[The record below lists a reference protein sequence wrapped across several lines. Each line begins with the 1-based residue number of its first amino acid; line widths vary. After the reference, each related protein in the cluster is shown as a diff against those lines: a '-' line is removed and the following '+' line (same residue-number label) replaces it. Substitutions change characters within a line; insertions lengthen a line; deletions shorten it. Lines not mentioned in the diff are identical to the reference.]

1 MSGSDSKLSLIAG
14 MNAFLSKPID
24 MEKLLNQIGAL
35 LQLDW
40 TYQSQADDSSSD
52 PNIMVS
58 IVVPP
63 PEEMEILHRLAKLG
77 NMRAILERTTHLAE
91 LDPRYH
97 PFATK
102 LSLLA
107 KNYQSKALLHLVE
120 ECLPGVPFMLNSSPR

>member
-63 PEEMEILHRLAKLG
+63 PEEMESYTAWPSWETCVPFWNAPLIWR
-77 NMRAILERTTHLAE
+77 NSTRAII
-91 LDPRYH
+91 P
-97 PFATK
+97 
-102 LSLLA
+102 
-107 KNYQSKALLHLVE
+107 
-120 ECLPGVPFMLNSSPR
+120 LPQN